1 MRGARNDAY
10 YRDRDVI
17 GLSDYQER
25 SLAVARDLVAVGVPV
40 FAAYADEGSAT
51 GYKLPQEWQRTDATR
66 SHRALEM
73 WRPGMALCAVM
84 GHTLD
89 LIDFD
94 PRNGSPG
101 AEFTAWPTPY
111 ATAATPSGGQHVFI
125 ASLHVGSRDGI
136 LPGVDVKGGRPDGAG
151 RGFAFIAPTVRASKV
166 DGSQQAYQWLSAPD
180 AHMVSQLVGVDQ
192 SGAALAA
199 LIDRGRGGAGLNG
212 GSAPKHAAPRPGWA
226 APSTELA
233 LFRPPARGFTQAEAW
248 RYCEPW
254 VRELVHA
261 PDGRRNAA
269 LNDAA
274 KVLSHFGEEF
284 WSIEW
289 AWETLVAAVPP
300 KENGRRMWDARQ
312 TIASAYRSAAGD
324 WRAERDWQR
333 EQGAGF
339 PAQVNGAAPQ
349 GVAVGAVV
357 ATYSRIVSIAEHLD
371 GTYETLAPTLGAVRD
386 DGQPLLYPG
395 KWHTVIGGTG
405 SGKSWLGLLHAA
417 EEVRAGRTVAY
428 AHFEETSPAGTAD
441 RIMSMSNDPDW
452 RGKLIERFKWLDC
465 ADSWAPG
472 EFAYTLAQLDPQPS
486 LVVLDGLNAA
496 CTRHGQD
503 PAQVQAVGW
512 YRAEFVTP
520 ATRNGAAVLSLGHPP
535 KARDRQDER
544 HGYGSTAW
552 LDEVDG
558 VGFRLRAHRE
568 HPIRR
573 GTTGSAQLYSAKDRP
588 GSVELLGRPHDVEG
602 WVYLGSLCVDNATDP
617 SGGVRAHLSAPAAEV
632 DEGSPLDQLAQAIVA
647 LLRTQPEQRYSSYR
661 DLEHRLQAAGVKF
674 NKSDLAPAL
683 IVLEDAGTI
692 ERDADGGRAARA
704 GWLTGQTPPAETDS
718 VERAVS

>member
-1 MRGARNDAY
+1 MSAPTE
-10 YRDRDVI
+10 
-17 GLSDYQER
+17 YQEHALR
-25 SLAVARDLVAVGVPV
+25 VAHDLVEVGVPV
-40 FAAYADEGSAT
+40 FVAHADEGSAT
-51 GYKLPQEWQRTDATR
+51 GYRLPQAWQQTDITR
-66 SHRALEM
+66 SRRALEL

-94 PRNGSPG
+94 PRNGSPNG
-101 AEFTAWPTPY
+101 EFTAWPTPY

-125 ASLHVGSRDGI
+125 ASLGVGSRDGI
-136 LPGVDVKGGRPDGAG
+136 LPGVDVKGGRPDGQG

-166 DGSQQAYQWLSAPD
+166 DGSRQAYTWLTPPD
-180 AHMVSQLVGVDQ
+180 AHMVSQMVRDDR

-199 LIDRGRGGAGLNG
+199 LIDGARGMNG
-212 GSAPKHAAPRPGWA
+212 GSAPTAPAPRPAWA
-226 APSTELA
+226 GPSQEVA
-233 LFRPPARGFTQAEAW
+233 LFHRPTRGYTQAEAW
-248 RYCEPW
+248 RFCEPW
-254 VRELVHA
+254 LRALQAA

-274 KVLSHFGEEF
+274 KVMSHFGPEF
-284 WSIEW
+284 WPVEW
-289 AWETLVAAVPP
+289 AYETLVAAVPP
-300 KENGRRMWDARQ
+300 KESGRRMWDARA
-312 TIASAYRSAAGD
+312 TIASAYRSAEHD
-324 WRAERDWQR
+324 WRAERDWHR
-333 EQGAGF
+333 EGARF
-339 PAQVNGAAPQ
+339 PVEVNGGGYEAPQ
-349 GVAVGAVV
+349 GVVAVR
-357 ATYSRIVSIAEHLD
+357 SRIISIAEHLD
-371 GTYETLAPTLGAVRD
+371 GTYETLTPSRGAVRD
-386 DGQPLLYPG
+386 DGQALLYPG

-441 RIMSMSNDPDW
+441 RILSMSRDPDW
-452 RGKLIERFKWLDC
+452 RDRLVAGFRWLDC

-503 PAQVQAVGW
+503 PAQVQSVGW

-617 SGGVRAHLSAPAAEV
+617 EGGVRAHLSAPTPEV
-632 DEGSPLDQLAQAIVA
+632 DEGSAVDQLMRAVVE
-647 LLRTQPEQRYSSYR
+647 LLARRPERRYESTR
-661 DLEHRLQAAGVKF
+661 DLIERLGAAGVTF
-674 NKSDLAPAL
+674 NKNDLGPAL
-683 IVLEDAGTI
+683 VLLEDAGRLR
-692 ERDADGGRAARA
+692 RDPEGGRTARA
-704 GWLTGQTPPAETDS
+704 GWLIDAPEAIAES
-718 VERAVS
+718 VSSEMAIQ